1 MGDCTV
7 DSKDGAPI
15 RSAIEMLLRFSGE
28 VALLVPGWEERLK
41 QNPEELE
48 TLEREI
54 VQAYKR
60 GAGLMIAGL
69 VSVVMQTQ
77 EFAETS
83 EQIRQEYGIPLAKG
97 RTQKLGIRLLGGVM
111 MWATS
116 LYCEPMRGSF
126 RDPDDGASGLHI
138 ELAQF
143 GFGRKESP
151 GQESKMARLS
161 ALCPSFELARDEMNR
176 DGESTSTGVV
186 RRVAQ
191 QCGDD
196 LLKLRTIQI
205 LEWRAGTLKST
216 GEMAGKRVTVQ
227 IDGGRTRIRGKL
239 REIVKNT
246 GKTEKPATPAK
257 ADPVTSEAPARSK
270 TRPKTTFD
278 GEWREPKL
286 LTIFVHDEHG
296 QMVKEINATIDGTFT
311 GPDATAE
318 LVAMHLHRLGAARAE
333 SITFVSDGATW
344 IWDRIDSIVQQA
356 AIPES
361 VRIYRVLD
369 NCHAAHHISLAL
381 GSLTLDSQTRAA
393 TYRELRSR
401 LRNGQWRFVVKEL
414 QQQIVAGVNNETL
427 LTEIAY
433 LVKHGEAGHLR
444 YTLFKALGLPL
455 GSGAIE
461 SSIRR
466 VINLRLKNSSTFWR
480 EENAE
485 SMLQLRSLVISGRWD
500 ERLKLMRLGRKSIN
514 LTDWSWEP
522 HLMSNKVESNSKS
535 AKNTA

>member
-1 MGDCTV
+1 MGECTV
-7 DSKDGAPI
+7 DNKDGAPI
-15 RSAIEMLLRFSGE
+15 RSAIEMLCRFSGE
-28 VALLVPGWEERLK
+28 VALLVPGWEERLT
-41 QNPEELE
+41 QNPQELE

-54 VQAYKR
+54 VQSYKR

-69 VSVVMQTQ
+69 VSVVMQTRKFAEASEQTRQ
-77 EFAETS
+77 EF
-83 EQIRQEYGIPLAKG
+83 GIPLAKG
-97 RTQKLGIRLLGGVM
+97 RNQKLGIRLLGGVI

-116 LYCEPMRGSF
+116 LYCEPKRGSF
-126 RDPDDGASGLHI
+126 RDPNDGATGLHI

-151 GQESKMARLS
+151 GQESKIARLS

-176 DGESTSTGVV
+176 DGESTSTSVV

-216 GEMAGKRVTVQ
+216 DELAGKRVTVQ
-227 IDGGRTRIRGKL
+227 IDGGRTRIRGNL
-239 REIVKNT
+239 REIAENT
-246 GKTEKPATPAK
+246 GKTAGTPTETG
-257 ADPVTSEAPARSK
+257 ADQATSEAPARSK
-270 TRPKTTFD
+270 TPPKKTFD

-296 QMVKEINATIDGTFT
+296 RMVKEFNATIDGTFT
-311 GPDATAE
+311 GPDATSE
-318 LVAMHLHRLGAARAE
+318 LVAMHLHRLGAAKAE
-333 SITFVSDGATW
+333 SITFVSDGAIW
-344 IWDRIDSIVQQA
+344 IWDRIDNMVQHA
-356 AIPES
+356 GIPET
-361 VRIYRVLD
+361 VRIYQVLD

-381 GSLTLDSQTRAA
+381 GSLNLDAQSRAA
-393 TYRELRSR
+393 TYRELRTR
-401 LRNGQWRFVVKEL
+401 LRNGQWRLVVKEL
-414 QQQIVAGVNNETL
+414 QRQIVAGVENETL

-433 LVKHGEAGHLR
+433 LVKHGEAGRLR

-466 VINLRLKNSSTFWR
+466 VINMRLKNSSTFWR

-485 SMLQLRSLVISGRWD
+485 SMLQIRSLVISGRWD
-500 ERLKLMRLGRKSIN
+500 ERLNLMRLGRKSIN
-514 LTDWSWEP
+514 LTEWSWNP
-522 HLMSNKVESNSKS
+522 QIMSKKVESNSKPT
-535 AKNTA
+535 KTTA